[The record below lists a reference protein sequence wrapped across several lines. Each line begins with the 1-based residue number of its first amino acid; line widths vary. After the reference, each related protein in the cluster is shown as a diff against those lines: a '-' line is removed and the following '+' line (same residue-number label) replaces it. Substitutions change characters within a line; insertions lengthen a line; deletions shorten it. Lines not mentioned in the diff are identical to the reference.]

1 MIKQSQISDF
11 GTAASLD
18 VGTGANNILQL
29 DGSGKLPAVDGSNI
43 TNVTGSG
50 GSGGTGGTKV
60 INIEDQVLSGAFQIP
75 NTFPCGTLLRVV
87 NNTGTNALS
96 VTLPSASDFDSGY
109 YLTVSIYKRESA
121 NYDSLN
127 TVTLFPKSGDTIF
140 DGGVTSALMST
151 QRAYTCVSDGSSNWI
166 FVHKGR
172 S

>member
-87 NNTGTNALS
+87 NTTGTNNLV

-109 YLTVSIYKRESA
+109 YLTVAIYKYQSA
-121 NYDSLN
+121 NQDSSNSVFLY
-127 TVTLFPKSGDTIF
+127 PKSGDTIF
-140 DGGVTSALMST
+140 DGGVSYVSIIT
-151 QRAYTCVSDGSSNWI
+151 QRAFTCVSDGSSNWI
-166 FVHKGR
+166 FVNKGR
-172 S
+172 N